1 MRRRKKQLWNT
12 VLYILYSM
20 VEANRDFVQVEVQVQ
35 ASVEV
40 GSSKCEDVE
49 ALLGRDF
56 FRGDVTRFT

>member
-1 MRRRKKQLWNT
+1 
-12 VLYILYSM
+12 M

-56 FRGDVTRFT
+56 FRGDVTRST